1 MAAFFFFK
9 VCESK
14 LALGPMGTGQ
24 VGGRAGQNCRD
35 KVVTGLGGGQEHK
48 QNKQH
53 KQQISPGQRLEGM
66 GRRELQLGGWGGKRR
81 RLESALNPAG
91 RVASGAGDG
100 RPEGT
105 GGFSCLPEVSLP
117 GGGESHTHCAG
128 KGPRCPGPAWMN
140 PNSREQVLVSDGIN
154 VFRVLWGDKSSHSSV
169 PIPF

>member
-1 MAAFFFFK
+1 MILVCCLGLAEGFGICGRLFFFFK

-66 GRRELQLGGWGGKRR
+66 GRRELQLGG
-81 RLESALNPAG
+81 
-91 RVASGAGDG
+91 
-100 RPEGT
+100 
-105 GGFSCLPEVSLP
+105 
-117 GGGESHTHCAG
+117 
-128 KGPRCPGPAWMN
+128 
-140 PNSREQVLVSDGIN
+140 
-154 VFRVLWGDKSSHSSV
+154 
-169 PIPF
+169 